1 MKIPQISIYVKT
13 TFTSIFLMAA
23 LSASALEIEKRFT
36 TPVVSYGSSIS
47 KSQKDSVSDL
57 LKFMKD
63 DLTFI
68 EGGRAHLPNVREVQ
82 RFGGSATQTSRFIGL
97 LKSAG
102 LWEIQVRFRDFG
114 EQESAF
120 ILFDHSSSDLKTVE
134 VNSGRQDFLLKHFA
148 EHLPQL
154 QSTLETKAEQGGARQ
169 PATAVDSKSGGNE
182 KPKPESEGRS
192 Q

>member
-1 MKIPQISIYVKT
+1 MRKPQISIYVKT
-13 TFTSIFLMAA
+13 TFTSIFLMTV

-36 TPVVSYGSSIS
+36 TPVVSYGPSIN
-47 KSQKDSVSDL
+47 KAQKDSVSDL
-57 LKFMKD
+57 LKYMNE

-68 EGGRAHLPNVREVQ
+68 EGGRAHLPNVIQVQ
-82 RFGGSATQTSRFIGL
+82 RFGGSATQTSHFIGL

-120 ILFDHSSSDLKTVE
+120 IIIDHSSSDLKTVE

-148 EHLPQL
+148 EHLPQSKSGVDA
-154 QSTLETKAEQGGARQ
+154 QSTLQTEAEPQR
-169 PATAVDSKSGGNE
+169 
-182 KPKPESEGRS
+182 
-192 Q
+192 